1 MTSRMRVHPQARPVE
16 VRLLIPA
23 EQYEDLKAISKV
35 KGLAASQLTRSIILE
50 YLNRLYVQSAT
61 KDSTP

>member
-1 MTSRMRVHPQARPVE
+1 MSRVRVNPQARPVE

-23 EQYEDLKAISKV
+23 EQYEDLKSISKV
-35 KGLAASQLTRSIILE
+35 KGLATSQFSRSIILE

-61 KDSTP
+61 KD